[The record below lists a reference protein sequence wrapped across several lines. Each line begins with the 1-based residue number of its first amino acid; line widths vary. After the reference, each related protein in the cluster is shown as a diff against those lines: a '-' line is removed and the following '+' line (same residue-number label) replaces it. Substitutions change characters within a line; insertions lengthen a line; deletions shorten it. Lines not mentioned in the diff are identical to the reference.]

1 MGWDRTLISLVL
13 VGFDGLLWECPRN
26 NIICTTP
33 MAPSRSCVAQMPV
46 ERALSALEGQK
57 CHGML
62 YEQPPYTGVGLF
74 RVGAANIIDSLKL
87 LHLSFA
93 FLLYLSTST

>member
-1 MGWDRTLISLVL
+1 MGWDRTLTSLVL
-13 VGFDGLLWECPRN
+13 VGFDGLLWECNLYYSHGSFAFVRSAN
-26 NIICTTP
+26 
-33 MAPSRSCVAQMPV
+33 ASRTRPF
-46 ERALSALEGQK
+46 SALEGQK
-57 CHGML
+57 CHGVL